1 MPQWNATRPLART
14 ASRSVVQCRPDG
26 FVRCSMAAVL
36 AIGGPMPAGDAQVTM
51 PASEGLLDRHVFRA
65 SRHEPLTRKASLQGF

>member
-1 MPQWNATRPLART
+1 
-14 ASRSVVQCRPDG
+14 
-26 FVRCSMAAVL
+26 MAAVL

-65 SRHEPLTRKASLQGF
+65 SRLEPLTRKASLQGF